1 MGEEVY
7 LGLINYNEN
16 TCGNAEG
23 VQSGVCANKLLWWS
37 RNALMT
43 TAESS
48 MMHGKVDVSSSGCL
62 IMNKNGEIKSGDCKS
77 DKAFICQFSCQLA
90 ATNSKLSLFN
100 LETVFQA
107 LRLRS
112 EVSQTN
118 APTAILSP
126 MVGLR
131 CKIAT

>member
-48 MMHGKVDVSSSGCL
+48 MMHGKVDISSSRCL
-62 IMNKNGEIKSGDCKS
+62 TMKSDGEIKSGDCKS
-77 DKAFICQFSCQLA
+77 DKAFICQFSCSLA
-90 ATNSKLSLFN
+90 ATNSKSY
-100 LETVFQA
+100 
-107 LRLRS
+107 R
-112 EVSQTN
+112 
-118 APTAILSP
+118 
-126 MVGLR
+126 
-131 CKIAT
+131 